1 MVREILPPLIELVDI
16 RKSYGGEGEPSV
28 EVLHGISLT
37 IHAGEF
43 VALMGASGSGK
54 STLMHLLGCLDKPT
68 SGAYRFAGRDISA
81 FSADELAWLR
91 REAFGFVFQGYH
103 LIRTLD
109 ALHNVQVPAV
119 YAGISIEERQR
130 RAAALLERLGLSER
144 GSHRPRQISGDQQQ
158 RVSIARAL
166 MNGGHVLLAD
176 EPTGALDSRSGAE
189 VIALL
194 KELAEAGHTVI
205 LITHDPQV
213 AQAARRIVRIRDGR
227 IVEDRA
233 NEAHD
238 ANDGATSPSLDPR
251 HFMARMA
258 QGVTR
263 SASFPADVNEAV
275 ASAWRTL
282 LASRFRTLLTLL
294 GIMIGVA
301 SVIVLMAVGQGANE
315 AMMKELNSIGHAKR
329 LAIRA
334 GSGDAGELQGFL
346 TEADVQVAKS
356 VPNIHNATPMHSTE
370 VLLRVGSI
378 DRHSTMFAVTSMAV
392 GRGSAISSSS
402 S

>member
-1 MVREILPPLIELVDI
+1 MRTPLIELIDLH
-16 RKSYGGEGEPSV
+16 KSYGGEGEPSV
-28 EVLHGISLT
+28 EVLHGLSLA

-54 STLMHLLGCLDKPT
+54 STLMHILGCLDRPT
-68 SGAYRFAGRDISA
+68 SGSYRFAGRDISA
-81 FSADELAWLR
+81 CTADELAWLR

-233 NEAHD
+233 NEVND

-251 HFMARMA
+251 NFMARMV
-258 QGVTR
+258 QGVTHG
-263 SASFPADVNEAV
+263 ASPGHWGAGA
-275 ASAWRTL
+275 
-282 LASRFRTLLTLL
+282 L
-294 GIMIGVA
+294 GG
-301 SVIVLMAVGQGANE
+301 
-315 AMMKELNSIGHAKR
+315 
-329 LAIRA
+329 
-334 GSGDAGELQGFL
+334 
-346 TEADVQVAKS
+346 
-356 VPNIHNATPMHSTE
+356 
-370 VLLRVGSI
+370 
-378 DRHSTMFAVTSMAV
+378 
-392 GRGSAISSSS
+392 
-402 S
+402 